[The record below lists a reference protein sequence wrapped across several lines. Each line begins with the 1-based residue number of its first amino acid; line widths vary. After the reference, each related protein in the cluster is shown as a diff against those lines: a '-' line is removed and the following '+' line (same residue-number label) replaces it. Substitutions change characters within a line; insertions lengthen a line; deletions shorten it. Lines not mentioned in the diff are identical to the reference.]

1 MTLIQI
7 SEQYFFWDNLY
18 FLWDAMYLDNFA
30 PIWGVFCPPA
40 PRTAV
45 NRLQIK
51 SAVSY
56 TRLPFNSVL
65 NLVMAILLSML
76 SHFIIII
83 GANPKVALEIEQ
95 MIGAEKG
102 CRGDA
107 VLLHF
112 YSPESGNR
120 RQSGECSTERE
131 PTRVPPREP
140 TPRNRPV
147 HPVRPAVRR
156 PFLGDAIGIRLTWT
170 WLKKQL

>member
-1 MTLIQI
+1 M
-7 SEQYFFWDNLY
+7 
-18 FLWDAMYLDNFA
+18 
-30 PIWGVFCPPA
+30 VFYRQA

-45 NRLQIK
+45 LVCRFLD
-51 SAVSY
+51 

-65 NLVMAILLSML
+65 NLVMAILLPML
-76 SHFIIII
+76 SHFFMII

-95 MIGAEKG
+95 TFGAKKG
-102 CRGDA
+102 CRGDV
-107 VLLHF
+107 VLLYF
-112 YSPESGNR
+112 YSPERQQTAER
-120 RQSGECSTERE
+120 RVPPRE
-131 PTRVPPREP
+131 PTRVPTRVPPREP